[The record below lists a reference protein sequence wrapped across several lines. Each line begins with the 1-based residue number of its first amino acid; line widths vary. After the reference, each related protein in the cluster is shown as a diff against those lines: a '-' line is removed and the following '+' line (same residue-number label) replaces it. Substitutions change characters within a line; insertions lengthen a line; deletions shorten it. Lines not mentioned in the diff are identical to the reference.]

1 MTPEIQLTDE
11 ELKAAG
17 KRLCQIRGLNPYL
30 MVGTITL
37 TDMAMAE
44 IKRLMEIIQA
54 IDHVKEIP

>member
-30 MVGTITL
+30 MVGAVTL